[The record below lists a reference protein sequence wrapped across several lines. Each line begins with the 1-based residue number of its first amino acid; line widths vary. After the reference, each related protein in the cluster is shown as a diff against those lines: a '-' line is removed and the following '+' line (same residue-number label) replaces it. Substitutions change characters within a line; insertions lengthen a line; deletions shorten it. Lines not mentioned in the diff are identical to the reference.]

1 MTTAPQSSQRAID
14 ASPFRARFGG
24 AVSEVG
30 ERPEL
35 QWVKISR
42 LRIDPRYQ
50 REIGRRGAENIL
62 AIATHFKWSKFGPA
76 VIAPIS
82 GGLFAIVD
90 GQHRCTAALLRGFDS
105 VPCVI
110 IVADEADQAD
120 AFVAIN
126 GNVSEAPPQQ
136 PSAPPA
142 KMQEAKPSVMVSG
155 AIKVRQADITRGGR
169 SVKVSPRAA
178 LLVAA
183 LDRAKPNCVGD
194 DFLIGKIWTQR
205 PANARELLEDLIAS
219 LGSLKQIGLEIR
231 THRGIGRQLVETP
244 L

>member
-1 MTTAPQSSQRAID
+1 MTTAPQSSQRAIEFLPFD
-14 ASPFRARFGG
+14 MTAADIEFIASRQFQLQEVARIFRIPPHMI
-24 AVSEVG
+24 G
-30 ERPEL
+30 EL
-35 QWVKISR
+35 SR
-42 LRIDPRYQ
+42 STNNNIAQQAQEYV
-50 REIGRRGAENIL
+50 IL
-62 AIATHFKWSKFGPA
+62 AI
-76 VIAPIS
+76 
-82 GGLFAIVD
+82 
-90 GQHRCTAALLRGFDS
+90 
-105 VPCVI
+105 
-110 IVADEADQAD
+110 
-120 AFVAIN
+120 
-126 GNVSEAPPQQ
+126 
-136 PSAPPA
+136 
-142 KMQEAKPSVMVSG
+142 
-155 AIKVRQADITRGGR
+155 ADITRGGR